1 MKAKRAH
8 ELRERAGQWR
18 DQAGQWRTIAE
29 RISDADPKAA
39 EALNDLA
46 SRLDRQ
52 LFILEHRSAHDGA
65 ALMPQQPNGGPIKA
79 TTVRSLRP

>member
-1 MKAKRAH
+1 METKRVH
-8 ELRERAGQWR
+8 ELR
-18 DQAGQWRTIAE
+18 DQAGQWRTIAD

-52 LFILEHRSAHDGA
+52 LFMLENHRAHDGA
-65 ALMPQQPNGGPIKA
+65 APTSSRRKVVQ
-79 TTVRSLRP
+79 

>member
-1 MKAKRAH
+1 METERVH
-8 ELRERAGQWR
+8 ELR

-29 RISDADPKAA
+29 RISDTDPKAA

-52 LFILEHRSAHDGA
+52 LSRLGYYRAHDGA
-65 ALMPQQPNGGPIKA
+65 VLMPTDRTVGSKKA
-79 TTVRSLRP
+79 TTVRSARS

>member
-1 MKAKRAH
+1 METTRVH
-8 ELRERAGQWR
+8 ELR

-52 LFILEHRSAHDGA
+52 LFILEHRRAYDGA
-65 ALMPQQPNGGPIKA
+65 ALMPSSRTMAP
-79 TTVRSLRP
+79 

>member
-1 MKAKRAH
+1 MEMKRAH
-8 ELRERAGQWR
+8 ELRDR
-18 DQAGQWRTIAE
+18 AGQWRTIAE

>member
-1 MKAKRAH
+1 MKTERVY
-8 ELRERAGQWR
+8 ELR
-18 DQAGQWRTIAE
+18 DQAGEWRAIAE

-52 LFILEHRSAHDGA
+52 LFILEHRRAHDGV
-65 ALMPQQPNGGPIKA
+65 ALMPSSR
-79 TTVRSLRP
+79 TVVP

>member
-1 MKAKRAH
+1 METQRTH
-8 ELRERAGQWR
+8 ELRDQAKQWR
-18 DQAGQWRTIAE
+18 ATAE

-52 LFILEHRSAHDGA
+52 LFMLEHPRMHVGA
-65 ALMPQQPNGGPIKA
+65 APMPSSR
-79 TTVRSLRP
+79 TVAS

>member
-8 ELRERAGQWR
+8 ELR
-18 DQAGQWRTIAE
+18 DLAGQWRTIAE

-65 ALMPQQPNGGPIKA
+65 ALMPKPPNGGPIKA

>member
-1 MKAKRAH
+1 METKRAH
-8 ELRERAGQWR
+8 ELRDR
-18 DQAGQWRTIAE
+18 AGQWRTIAE

-52 LFILEHRSAHDGA
+52 LFKLEHHRAHDGA
-65 ALMPQQPNGGPIKA
+65 TPTPSSR
-79 TTVRSLRP
+79 TVAP